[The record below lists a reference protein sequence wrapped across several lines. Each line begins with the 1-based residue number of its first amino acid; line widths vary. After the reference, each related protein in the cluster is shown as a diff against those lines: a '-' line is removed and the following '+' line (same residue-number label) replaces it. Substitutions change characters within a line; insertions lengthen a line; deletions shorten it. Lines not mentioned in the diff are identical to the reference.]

1 MAGLR
6 NVAVVLAGGTGTR
19 VGHAVPK
26 QLLAL
31 AGRPV
36 IEHSIAVLQ
45 RSPAI
50 DEVVVVMA
58 AGHIDAVRALVA
70 VGGYDKVRTI
80 VPGGGTRSDSTVAAL
95 AVLGAAEVNVLVHD
109 AARPLVTEEI
119 VAAHVAALAEHAA
132 VTTAIPSADTVIVVD
147 PAGDQMV
154 ETLARPRLRRLQTPQ
169 SFRLS
174 TLRAAYAAAAL
185 DPAFTATDD
194 ATVVL
199 RYLPGV
205 PIAVVPGSE
214 ENLKITGPA
223 DLDLA
228 EELFRR
234 RDRPA

>member
-19 VGHAVPK
+19 VGDAVPK

-45 RSPAI
+45 RCPAV
-50 DEVVVVMA
+50 DEIVVVMA
-58 AGHIDAVRALVA
+58 AGHLDAVRELVA
-70 VGGYDKVRTI
+70 AGGYDKVARI

-95 AVLGAAEVNVLVHD
+95 AALGAAEVNVLVHD
-109 AARPLVTEEI
+109 AARPLVTEQV
-119 VAAHVAALAEHAA
+119 VAAHVAALAGHEA
-132 VTTAIPSADTVIVVD
+132 VTTAIPSTDTVIAVD
-147 PAGDQMV
+147 PAGTRMV

-205 PIAVVPGSE
+205 PIAVVPGAE
-214 ENLKITGPA
+214 ENLKITQPV

-228 EELFRR
+228 EELLRR
-234 RDRPA
+234 RDR